1 MLKYRQPIILIVDDN
16 KKNLQ
21 FLGNLLEE
29 YDYQLFFAQNGEQAL
44 DFVKDTKPDI
54 ILLDV
59 MMPGI
64 NGFEV
69 CKIIKKQEQHK
80 DIPIIFLTA
89 KSQINDI
96 LEGFEVGGSDYV
108 TKPFNSAELL
118 SRINAHLELKL
129 AREEITLLRRLVTIC
144 SHCKSIRDKNGKWK
158 SIESYMFEETDIDLS
173 HGLCPKCLRKLY
185 PDMAEDILSKDK

>member
-1 MLKYRQPIILIVDDN
+1 MLKYRQPIVLIVDDN

-29 YDYQLFFAQNGEQAL
+29 YDYQLFFAQSGEQAL
-44 DFVKDTKPDI
+44 DFVKETKPDL

-69 CKIIKKQEQHK
+69 CRIIKGKKDCK

-96 LEGFEVGGSDYV
+96 LEGFEAGGSDYV

-118 SRINAHLELKL
+118 SRINAHLELKF
-129 AREEITLLRRLVTIC
+129 AREELVLLRKIITIC
-144 SHCKSIRDKNGKWK
+144 SHCKSIKDKNGKWK
-158 SIESYMFEETDIDLS
+158 SIESYMFEEIDIDLS
-173 HGLCPKCLRKLY
+173 HGLCPKCLKEFY
-185 PDMAEDILSKDK
+185 PDIADNILNKNE